1 VLVFIGSL
9 APSSI
14 GCGGVSNAP
23 RPDASA
29 DASIDAPSDA
39 AVATPRCDPTK
50 QFGTPSLVPNV
61 NSSAREQGAVLV
73 DDLTIY
79 FSSDRPGGAGG
90 SDLYQAIRSS
100 PTSPFASPVSLGA
113 INGPGSESG
122 PTLTGDGLTM
132 YYILT
137 PGGQTT
143 SDIHVTTRANKNA
156 AFPAGTAVAQIN
168 SSVEDVDP
176 FITGDG
182 AALYFDSPRPGGTG
196 FLDLYVSVRRSDG
209 SFDTPQL
216 LTSLNTATTDGHP
229 VLRQDG
235 LRIYWSSTRTDGG
248 AKGGTDIWSATR
260 PSLAGTFG
268 TPALVPELSSPDN
281 ESPSWLAPDG
291 CTIYLQSDRP
301 GGMGAQDI
309 YEAVKPM

>member
-50 QFGTPSLVPNV
+50 QFGTPSLVPNI

-168 SSVEDVDP
+168 SPVEDVDP
-176 FITGDG
+176 FITADG
-182 AALYFDSPRPGGTG
+182 AALYFDSARSGTVS
-196 FLDLYVSVRRSDG
+196 FLDLFVSVRRGDG
-209 SFDTPQL
+209 SFDAPQL
-216 LTSLNTATTDGHP
+216 LTSLNTTTTDGHP
-229 VLRQDG
+229 VLSRDG
-235 LRIYWSSTRTDGG
+235 LRIYWSSTRTGTQ
-248 AKGGTDIWSATR
+248 GGTDIWSATR

-268 TPALVPELSSPDN
+268 TLALVPELNSPNN

-291 CTIYLQSDRP
+291 CTILLQSDRP
-301 GGMGAQDI
+301 GGMGLQDI